1 MAGVVWLKKDL
12 QEEDTRTDTG
22 TEGSQRNGTDAD
34 CWVFVA
40 QWHEIWLKFIWD
52 NKNTKHNGKGLYIP
66 CPLTISVF
74 RPESHQ
80 RRRRGRDGT
89 SAFYYNLVVLIP
101 VLVAKL
107 CGFSCSRHTLLRDT
121 NPAKTTSSWEYHK
134 IILILIFIDDSWPH
148 FCTSESHPY
157 PVPVSGLLLLQF
169 YAFHLIQRG
178 NRTRTGTGQAT
189 TEFI

>member
-1 MAGVVWLKKDL
+1 MEQVKEEEEEASVASYRIEEHFAWMLHWDKGLQIVAILLHLLSPPPPLTGFPHPFPLYFWPCSWWWRLSWEVFSNYNMIMDSRVAGVVWLKKDL

-80 RRRRGRDGT
+80 RRRG
-89 SAFYYNLVVLIP
+89 
-101 VLVAKL
+101 
-107 CGFSCSRHTLLRDT
+107 
-121 NPAKTTSSWEYHK
+121 
-134 IILILIFIDDSWPH
+134 
-148 FCTSESHPY
+148 
-157 PVPVSGLLLLQF
+157 
-169 YAFHLIQRG
+169 
-178 NRTRTGTGQAT
+178 
-189 TEFI
+189 